1 MPKPESTD
9 TGRKMGPLSGVKWSL
24 STPNTVA
31 IIGVGAVGLLI
42 ALRQGFRPIN
52 IS

>member
-1 MPKPESTD
+1 MSRVET
-9 TGRKMGPLSGVKWSL
+9 TEAGRKGPLRGIRWNL

-31 IIGVGAVGLLI
+31 VIGLAAVILLI

-52 IS
+52 LA